1 LTALAEVDGP
11 GRSYALLADG
21 VTMTIRPAGPGDY
34 EAVRRLHEA
43 MSPDNLYFRFFS
55 ASRASAEREAR
66 RLCLEGVPGLTALLG
81 LLGDE
86 LVGVASYEV
95 TSDGA
100 EAEIALAVADAMHR
114 RGIATLLL
122 EHLVSLARARGVKT
136 FVAEVLPD
144 NYPVLRVLSDAG
156 LTVRRRY
163 ANGVVDLSMPV
174 PPNAALGEAS
184 AYLDAVASRDL
195 HADVASLEPL
205 LAPRSAAVIGAG
217 RSASIGRTILLNIR
231 DAGFAGTLY
240 AVNPHGG
247 DIEGI
252 PCVASVAELPEAPDL
267 AVITVPAAR
276 VVQVAQECGRRGV
289 RSLVVITS
297 GLTSAQESGLLEATR
312 QGSMRLVGPN
322 SFGVAV
328 PGIGLQATFATRHP
342 SPGKTG
348 LVAQSGSVGA
358 ALVEQFCRL
367 GIGVSSFASVGD
379 KLDVSGTDM
388 LLWWEA
394 DGTTELAVLYL
405 ESFGNPRRFARSARR
420 LSARLPVLTV
430 HAGRS
435 APRQRAAASHTAA
448 AAAPPITRQAL
459 FDQAGIITTASFG
472 ELLDAAALLASQP
485 VPAGSTV
492 AIVSNGGGAGVLTA
506 DACAEAGLAVAGMS
520 PWTRSRL
527 REVLPVGSAL
537 GGPVD
542 ATASVGAEAF
552 GRALQITAGQDG
564 VDALIA
570 VVVRHALADLIPVLT
585 ATRLPVPAAAV
596 VLDQPETVRLLR
608 GGGNGPDRW
617 AVPAYA
623 YPEAAARA
631 LARAARYGAWR
642 SRPSGTVPEFGDLRA
657 ADARSIVTSF
667 LTRMPGGGWLSTQE
681 ADNLLRCYGLPMV
694 KFCRAADAET
704 AIEAA
709 DGFGGHVVI
718 KADVPGLLHKTA
730 AGAVELDLHGAD
742 EVRAAMSRLRDRFAG
757 RMNGVLVE
765 PMITGGIET
774 IVGVVQEPV
783 FGPVVVFGLG
793 GVATEVLGDHA
804 ARLAPLTDADA
815 DDLIHSVRAAPV
827 LLGNGGQP
835 AADLGALRDTLLRVS
850 RLADD
855 LPEVAELDLN
865 PVIARPDAVT
875 AADAHVRVSSR
886 RLADPFLRQLPA
898 FRHDA
903 GRSPS

>member
-1 LTALAEVDGP
+1 MTAPAEIDGP

-21 VTMTIRPAGPGDY
+21 TTMTIRPAGSGDY
-34 EAVRRLHEA
+34 EAVKRLHEA
-43 MSPDNLYFRFFS
+43 MSPDNLYFRFFG
-55 ASRASAEREAR
+55 ASRTSAEREAR
-66 RLCLEGVPGLTALLG
+66 RVCLEGGPGLGVLLG

-86 LVGVASYEV
+86 LVGVASYAV
-95 TSDGA
+95 TGDGA
-100 EAEIALAVADAMHR
+100 AAEIALAVADDMHR

-122 EHLVSLARARGVKT
+122 EHLVSLARVRGVET

-144 NYPVLRVLSDAG
+144 NYPVLRVLGDAG
-156 LTVRRRY
+156 LAVRRQY
-163 ANGVVDLSMPV
+163 DDGVVDVSMPV

-184 AYLDAVASRDL
+184 VYLDAVGGRDM

-205 LAPRSAAVIGAG
+205 LAPRSAAVVGSG

-231 DAGFAGTLY
+231 DAGFAGALY

-276 VVQVAQECGRRGV
+276 VAEVAQECGRRGI
-289 RSLVVITS
+289 RSLVVVTS
-297 GLTSAQESGLLEATR
+297 GLTPAQESGLLEAVR
-312 QGSMRLVGPN
+312 QASMRLVGPS

-328 PGIGLQATFATRHP
+328 PGIGLEATFAVHHP

-348 LVAQSGSVGA
+348 LVAQSGGVGA
-358 ALVEQFCRL
+358 ALVEQFSRL

-394 DGTTELAVLYL
+394 DGATELAVLYL
-405 ESFGNPRRFARSARR
+405 ESFGNPRRFARTARR
-420 LSARLPVLTV
+420 LSARLPILTV

-435 APRQRAAASHTAA
+435 VPGQRAAASHTAA
-448 AAAPPITRQAL
+448 VAAPPIARQAL
-459 FDQAGIITTASFG
+459 FDQAGIIVAASFG
-472 ELLDAAALLASQP
+472 ELLDVAVLLASQP
-485 VPAGSTV
+485 VPAGRTV
-492 AIVSNGGGAGVLTA
+492 AIVSNGGGAGVLAA
-506 DACAEAGLAVAGMS
+506 DACAEAGLAVAAMNPG
-520 PWTRSRL
+520 TRSRL
-527 REVLPVGSAL
+527 REVLPGSSAL

-552 GRALQITAGQDG
+552 GQALQITADQDG

-585 ATRLPVPAAAV
+585 TASLPVPVAAV
-596 VLDQPETVRLLR
+596 VLDQPEAVRLLP
-608 GGGNGPDRW
+608 GDGTGP

-642 SRPSGTVPEFGDLRA
+642 SRPSGTAPEFGDLRS
-657 ADARSIVTSF
+657 ADARAIVTSF
-667 LTRMPGGGWLSTQE
+667 LARMPGGGWLSAEE
-681 ADNLLRCYGLPMV
+681 ADKVLRCYGLPMV
-694 KFCRAADAET
+694 EFRRAADAD
-704 AIEAA
+704 AAVEAA
-709 DGFGGHVVI
+709 AGFGGHVAI

-730 AGAVELDLHGAD
+730 AGAVELDLHGAG
-742 EVRAAMSRLRDRFAG
+742 EVRAAMNRLLDRFAG

-793 GVATEVLGDHA
+793 GVATEALGDHV
-804 ARLAPLTDADA
+804 ARLAPLTSVDA
-815 DDLIHSVRAAPV
+815 DDLIHSVRAAPA

-835 AADLGALRDTLLRVS
+835 AADLGALRGILLRIS

-865 PVIARPDAVT
+865 PVIARPDGVT
-875 AADAHVRVSSR
+875 AADARIRVSSHS
-886 RLADPFLRQLPA
+886 LADPFLRQLPA
-898 FRHDA
+898 FPHDGA
-903 GRSPS
+903 RSPS